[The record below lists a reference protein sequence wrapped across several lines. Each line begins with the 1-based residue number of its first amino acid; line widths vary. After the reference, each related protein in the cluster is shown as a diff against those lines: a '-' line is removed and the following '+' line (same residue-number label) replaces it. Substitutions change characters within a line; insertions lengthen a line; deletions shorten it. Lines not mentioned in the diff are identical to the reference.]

1 MLSTKIVELA
11 ALVQTNTAKL
21 DGYLQEHSLP
31 SPSFDEDG
39 PVDLSIESDEIQ
51 KARVMAMEASL
62 ELYDLL
68 LGPALCLRPVLNGTS
83 LEAIYKY
90 DIASKVPLNGE
101 ISFQELAQKCELY
114 EPNLRR
120 ILRFAMSYHHVFQ
133 ERNVGFVAHSAASRK
148 LVEDPHAMD
157 GLGAMF
163 DEAWPAFA
171 HTVEAIEKFSSHE
184 PNKTGWTVARNT
196 DQSVWEYHLSH
207 PAVAKR
213 LAGALSTFSNG
224 IGLSPSFLVKGYP
237 WSSINNGT
245 GTVVDVGGSKGGISI
260 AIARSAP
267 NLHFIVQDLPVVIQ
281 GAKELVPAEVA
292 PRIDFMEHDF
302 LTNQPVKAD
311 AYLFRNVFHN
321 WSDEHVVKILKA
333 TIPALQP
340 GARVIVNDFLLPK
353 PGTMSLLHERSVREM
368 DMLMLSL
375 FNSREREESDWRALF
390 QSADPRFQDVT
401 IHVPDGAT
409 LAIIESI
416 WSG

>member
-1 MLSTKIVELA
+1 M
-11 ALVQTNTAKL
+11 
-21 DGYLQEHSLP
+21 
-31 SPSFDEDG
+31 
-39 PVDLSIESDEIQ
+39 
-51 KARVMAMEASL
+51 
-62 ELYDLL
+62 
-68 LGPALCLRPVLNGTS
+68 
-83 LEAIYKY
+83 
-90 DIASKVPLNGE
+90 
-101 ISFQELAQKCELY
+101 
-114 EPNLRR
+114 
-120 ILRFAMSYHHVFQ
+120 
-133 ERNVGFVAHSAASRK
+133 
-148 LVEDPHAMD
+148 
-157 GLGAMF
+157 
-163 DEAWPAFA
+163 
-171 HTVEAIEKFSSHE
+171 
-184 PNKTGWTVARNT
+184 
-196 DQSVWEYHLSH
+196 WEYHLSH

-353 PGTMSLLHERSVREM
+353 PGTMSLLHERSVR
-368 DMLMLSL
+368 
-375 FNSREREESDWRALF
+375 
-390 QSADPRFQDVT
+390 
-401 IHVPDGAT
+401 
-409 LAIIESI
+409 
-416 WSG
+416 